1 MNILFHEFFFCR
13 ILISMAATS
22 GNVLGDEESQLSFG
36 SSNKIQPTI
45 SFTKK
50 QVSIF

>member
-1 MNILFHEFFFCR
+1 MD
-13 ILISMAATS
+13 ATS

-50 QVSIF
+50 QVPMLLLF